1 MNIDDLLVQFVETL
15 DRELEILATIRYR
28 LIVLLALAGADEGQ
42 SIPTAVREA
51 ENASEALRLS
61 ELVRSSMTVQLADE
75 FNIDPMSR
83 IDELAVHAPG
93 SWSEILMDRRRA
105 LIESMSGIQGL
116 ANSVSAAMGRRAE
129 LVEEALRFVHSDR
142 VATYGRTAPRGAV
155 LVEGAI

>member
-129 LVEEALRFVHSDR
+129 LVEEALRFVHSDC